1 MTTTVA
7 LPDTILDRIADD
19 RSIAYRWARPD
30 VEVPD
35 KMNDPGVRYV
45 ELYVYHSKHSKEY
58 VAMLHIIDVFP
69 GWIQSHIS
77 PRHGIAILKRPTA
90 RHSAKALQQFA
101 NESMQRMIDAMDDS
115 RVATLFSGQPLPDPY
130 AS

>member
-1 MTTTVA
+1 MTMTVA
-7 LPDTILDRIADD
+7 LPDTILDRIAND

-35 KMNDPGVRYV
+35 KMGDPGVRYA

-77 PRHGIAILKRPTA
+77 PYHGISILKRPIA

-101 NESMQRMIDAMDDS
+101 NESMQRMIDAMDDA
-115 RVATLFSGQPLPDPY
+115 RVAVLFSGEPIPG
-130 AS
+130 AR